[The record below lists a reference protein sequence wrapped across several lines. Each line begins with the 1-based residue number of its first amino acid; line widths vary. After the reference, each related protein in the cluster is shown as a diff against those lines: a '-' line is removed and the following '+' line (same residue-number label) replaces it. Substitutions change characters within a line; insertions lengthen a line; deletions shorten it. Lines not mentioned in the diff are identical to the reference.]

1 MSTRAR
7 RIKDRIFKATILS
20 LSLLTLLPLL
30 LILITIISK
39 GYSAISL
46 DFFTKLPTPPGDPG
60 GGILNS
66 IVGSLLLIAIA
77 VVISVPTG
85 VGLGLYLSET
95 RGPWASLV
103 EILIN
108 TLQGIPSIVVGIL
121 AYLWIVKPLGGFSA
135 LSGGVALAIIML
147 PTVARATQETLIRL
161 PTSLKEAG
169 LSLGASY
176 TRTIWKVILPSAMP
190 GILSGVLLGVA
201 RIAGETAPLLFT
213 AFGNP
218 YLNLNPLKPVDAVP
232 LLVFNYAMSPYSDW
246 HQKAWG
252 ASLVLMVFILGINI
266 TIRKGPWKR
275 R

>member
-1 MSTRAR
+1 MSTRIR
-7 RIKDRIFKATILS
+7 RIKDRVFKATILS

-30 LILITIISK
+30 LILITIVAK

-46 DFFTKLPTPPGDPG
+46 EFFTKLPTPPGEPG
-60 GGILNS
+60 GGIINS

-77 VVISVPTG
+77 VLLSVPTG
-85 VGLGLYLSET
+85 VALGLYLSET
-95 RGPWASLV
+95 RGSWASLV

-161 PTSLKEAG
+161 PNSLKEAG

-266 TIRKGPWKR
+266 TIRKGPWKKG
-275 R
+275 